1 MNINTQTAIAIAE
14 LTRVRKEQKSLKARE
29 DELRKAIVTALNGET
44 EAIHDG
50 LTVAKLVTVA
60 RTDIDRKA
68 LAELFPQAYEAT
80 LKHSTHTR
88 LDIA

>member
-1 MNINTQTAIAIAE
+1 MNITTQTAIAIAE
-14 LTRVRKEQKSLKARE
+14 LARVRGEQKRLKARE
-29 DELRKAIVTALNGET
+29 DELRKAIVTALDGET

-50 LTVAKLVTVA
+50 LTVAKLVTVP

-68 LAELFPQAYEAT
+68 LAELFPQAYRET
-80 LKHSTHTR
+80 LKESTYTR

>member
-1 MNINTQTAIAIAE
+1 M
-14 LTRVRKEQKSLKARE
+14 RGEQKALKLRE

-44 EAIHDG
+44 EAVHDG
-50 LTVAKLVTVA
+50 LIVAKLVTVA

-68 LAELFPQAYEAT
+68 LAELFPQAYRET
-80 LKHSTHTR
+80 LKESTYTL